1 MQDSTFKIISNKN
14 IINIQ
19 CSVFESNNIKYG
31 LISVAD
37 VTNVQKFEKQRVTG
51 KFKTMYLQSIA
62 HDLKTPLNTI
72 ISLNEHVMNYYKED
86 LMIQSTMKLSM
97 SNCLYLNLIID
108 QVQEMSKYQFKLF
121 KLENRLFNFRQ
132 KIIDFLENVIIQVE
146 LKQLEFKFEMDQEI
160 PIWVETDFN
169 KI

>member
-1 MQDSTFKIISNKN
+1 MQDSTFKIISNNKN
-14 IINIQ
+14 INIQ
-19 CSVFESNNIKYG
+19 CSVFESNNIKYA

-72 ISLNEHVMNYYKED
+72 ISLNEHVMNYYKGD

-97 SNCLYLNLIID
+97 SNCMYLNLIID
-108 QVQEMSKYQFKLF
+108 QVQEMSKYQLKLF
-121 KLENRLFNFRQ
+121 KLENNLFNFRE
-132 KIIDFLENVIIQVE
+132 KIKSFLKNVII
-146 LKQLEFKFEMDQEI
+146 
-160 PIWVETDFN
+160 
-169 KI
+169 